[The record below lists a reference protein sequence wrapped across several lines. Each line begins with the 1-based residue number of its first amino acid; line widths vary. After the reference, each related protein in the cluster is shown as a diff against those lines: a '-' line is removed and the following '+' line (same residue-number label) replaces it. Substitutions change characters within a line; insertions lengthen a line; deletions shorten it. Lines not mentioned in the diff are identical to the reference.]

1 MTTAIDL
8 SLLPTPDVLEEID
21 YETLLQQRK
30 NALLERFSGDKRAEI
45 EETLA
50 LESEPLV
57 KQLQENAYREM
68 LLRQRINVAAK
79 SVMLAYAAGA
89 DLDHIGANYGVERL
103 TISEGDSSANPPIPP
118 VMESDGEFRR
128 RIQLSPEGY
137 TTAGSRQSYIFHALS
152 ADADVLDSDAV
163 MSAPGSVTVYVLSRT
178 GDGTAPAQTLAAVE
192 TAINAEM
199 VRPMTDQVT
208 VQSALIVNYA
218 IEAELTVY
226 PGPDAA
232 VVKEAAEKAVAS
244 FIAAQHAMSRDV
256 NLSGIYAA
264 LHQPGVQNVNL
275 ASPLANMEIGDGEA
289 SHCTDVTITLAEETD
304 V

>member
-1 MTTAIDL
+1 MAGTINLAQ
-8 SLLPTPDVLEEID
+8 LPAPNVVETLD
-21 YETLLQQRK
+21 YETI
-30 NALLERFSGDKRAEI
+30 LEERRQAFLDLVPASQRAEVA
-45 EETLA
+45 ETLQI
-50 LESEPLV
+50 ESEPITKL
-57 KQLQENAYREM
+57 LEENAYREM
-68 LLRQRINVAAK
+68 LLRQRINVAAR

-103 TISEGDSSANPPIPP
+103 TISEGDSSANPPVPP

-137 TTAGSRQSYIFHALS
+137 TTAGSSQSYIFHALS

-192 TAINAEM
+192 RAINAEM

-232 VVKEAAEKAVAS
+232 VVKEAAEKAVAR

-289 SHCTDVTITLAEETD
+289 SYCTGVTITLAEETD

>member
-8 SLLPTPDVLEEID
+8 SLLPIPEVLEEID
-21 YETLLQQRK
+21 FEALLKQRK
-30 NALLERFSGDKRAEI
+30 DALLALFSDDRRPEI

-103 TISEGDSSANPPIPP
+103 TISEGDSSANPPVPP

-192 TAINAEM
+192 RAINAEM

-208 VQSALIVNYA
+208 VQSALILNYA

-264 LHQPGVQNVNL
+264 LHQPGVQNVSL
-275 ASPLANMEIGDGEA
+275 VSPAANMEIGDGEA
-289 SHCTDVTITLAEETD
+289 SFCTGVTITLAEETD